1 MSRPSSRE
9 EQKRRREIERA
20 VEDGQLSQKAADKL
34 LEALKHP
41 PVIKE

>member
-1 MSRPSSRE
+1 MSRPSTRE

-20 VEDGQLSQKAADKL
+20 VEEGELSRAAADKL

-41 PVIKE
+41 QVIRE